1 EFDMVDEDKSYKY
14 LRTMP
19 IDSVEEEN
27 FARLMKE
34 REAKE
39 KELEVLKAKSIESMW
54 LGELNTLKIKYK
66 KYKQERKN
74 RQSGKSMKKIKLSK
88 KKRKIKKK
96 NVGNK
101 LIN

>member
-1 EFDMVDEDKSYKY
+1 MVDEDKSYKY

-54 LGELNTLKIKYK
+54 LGELNTLKIKYR

-74 RQSGKSMKKIKLSK
+74 RQSGTSMKKIKLSK
-88 KKRKIKKK
+88 KKQKIKKK
-96 NVGNK
+96 M
-101 LIN
+101 